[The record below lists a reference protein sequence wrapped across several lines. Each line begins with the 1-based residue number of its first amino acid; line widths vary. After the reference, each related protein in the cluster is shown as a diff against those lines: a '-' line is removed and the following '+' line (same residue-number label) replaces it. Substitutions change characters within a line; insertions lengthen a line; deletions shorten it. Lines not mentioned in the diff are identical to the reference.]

1 MTGVAGER
9 VTIQSGD
16 LKLEALFHLP
26 AGDPPFPGVVI
37 CHPHPQYGGDMY
49 NGVVGA
55 IVEAS
60 LSVGLAALRFNFRG
74 VGESE
79 GAYEGGNGEV
89 QDVAAALAHLSASP
103 YIDPSRIA
111 LAGYSFGAV
120 VALHHAVTDPG
131 LPAVIAVSP
140 PTTVGARPAGQV
152 QPPLLVVTG
161 DRDEYCDIAVLNQQW
176 PKLALD
182 LEIEVVPGADHFW
195 WDSVDR
201 LSNIVSGFLSR
212 RLAGVPETS

>member
-89 QDVAAALAHLSASP
+89 QDVAPRSHLSASP

-120 VALHHAVTDPG
+120 VALHHTVTDPG

-140 PTTVGARPAGQV
+140 PTTVGPARPG
-152 QPPLLVVTG
+152 QPPLLVVWRPRRVFDTRSSTSSG
-161 DRDEYCDIAVLNQQW
+161 
-176 PKLALD
+176 PSSLD
-182 LEIEVVPGADHFW
+182 LEIESFRVPTAGG
-195 WDSVDR
+195 
-201 LSNIVSGFLSR
+201 LR
-212 RLAGVPETS
+212 RPVE